1 MEQVLAACGAISI
14 IGGAG
19 AIIWKVIRP
28 AFALTKRVEV
38 IERHQNNDLKR
49 LSSIEGMQRSQSK
62 ALAALLNHQ
71 IDGNGIDKMKGIRDE
86 LLQAVIDN

>member
-1 MEQVLAACGAISI
+1 MEQILAACGAISI

-19 AIIWKVIRP
+19 AII
-28 AFALTKRVEV
+28 
-38 IERHQNNDLKR
+38 ERHQINDLKR

-71 IDGNGIDKMKGIRDE
+71 IDGNGKDKMKVIRDE